1 MTRESQIT
9 KLEQESAT
17 GVLVAYRLML
27 SSLFVGTLICILVV
41 GVPAGFLAYGI
52 AQGKHYDIPVQLFVL
67 LLGSL
72 GAFFSA
78 LMRLYS
84 FEHLPKAL
92 LEDGLKGLANWH
104 LVIYSLVPPVTGA
117 IGAIVLYYVFA
128 SGLVSGQAFP
138 HFDCFAD
145 KFPGLYENY
154 QGCKG
159 FPGSFYYAPEGPV
172 EYAKSLV
179 WAFIAGFSERL
190 IPDTLGKLEPKPRG
204 GQT

>member
-9 KLEQESAT
+9 KLERESAT

-104 LVIYSLVPPVTGA
+104 LVIYSLVPPVISPTINALPDHIIHLNDAANICHA
-117 IGAIVLYYVFA
+117 IACI
-128 SGLVSGQAFP
+128 
-138 HFDCFAD
+138 
-145 KFPGLYENY
+145 
-154 QGCKG
+154 
-159 FPGSFYYAPEGPV
+159 
-172 EYAKSLV
+172 SL
-179 WAFIAGFSERL
+179 S
-190 IPDTLGKLEPKPRG
+190 
-204 GQT
+204 Q